1 MALVINHLGTFLLIV
16 FVFVASSGVRVSE
29 CTKFTIINNCN
40 ETIWPGIHPSNFS
53 TGGFGLRPN
62 QSAVFSP
69 PPAWH
74 GRIWARTAC
83 DFTHNGTCQTGGCGP
98 SLQCT
103 EPGQPPASIAEFALG
118 GDIDYY
124 DVSLVDGFNLP
135 LLIVPLSG
143 KGNCSSAGCDVDLRP
158 DCPPELAMRSGG
170 KVVAC
175 RSACNAFDT
184 DEYCCRAAF
193 STPMACL
200 PTNYSRRFKV
210 ACPAAYSFAY
220 DDPTSI
226 VTCSAADYMLA
237 FCSSKNQTASQCTY
251 HDNKLIC
258 NAASGM
264 LKMKQ
269 LWRVMAV
276 LVAIVSPVLM

>member
-16 FVFVASSGVRVSE
+16 FLFVASSGVRVSK

-103 EPGQPPASIAEFALG
+103 GPGQPPASIAEFALG

-135 LLIVPLSG
+135 LLIVPLGG

-193 STPMACL
+193 STPMRVCRRTTREGSKWPAL
-200 PTNYSRRFKV
+200 QLIASRMMIQQVLLR
-210 ACPAAYSFAY
+210 APLQ
-220 DDPTSI
+220 I
-226 VTCSAADYMLA
+226 ICSLFDLQ
-237 FCSSKNQTASQCTY
+237 SKY
-251 HDNKLIC
+251 ILV
-258 NAASGM
+258 
-264 LKMKQ
+264 LY
-269 LWRVMAV
+269 V
-276 LVAIVSPVLM
+276 LV